1 MFLGGASKGIP
12 LRVPGFALFVLLFAS
27 HAGAQDVR
35 ELGDISDTLSQGAD
49 YQLGGAVHAVRSPT
63 KTIEPL
69 QLGTRLRLSVP
80 RLIRET
86 QETIRR
92 TAIGG
97 LRVYFGEAWNEGQDI
112 FQLGTALTNGS
123 TTAGVSVTY
132 EDDTRA
138 LASSELYLDYA
149 ITDRFSVG
157 VSGLMN
163 DDVTEGDDQV
173 PQFGVNAEINAANGA
188 FLKGGIADS
197 ANNKPIFGLAI
208 GLRF

>member
-1 MFLGGASKGIP
+1 MVLGGASKGLP
-12 LRVPGFALFVLLFAS
+12 LRLPGFALCIFLCAS
-27 HAGAQDVR
+27 SAGAQELR
-35 ELGDISDTLSQGAD
+35 QLGDLSDTLNEGAD
-49 YQLGGAVHAVRSPT
+49 YQLGGAVHAARSPT
-63 KTIEPL
+63 KRIEPVKF
-69 QLGTRLRLSVP
+69 GARLRVSVP

-97 LRVYFGEAWNEGQDI
+97 LRVYFGEAWNEGQDV
-112 FQLGTALTNGS
+112 FQLGTALTNGA
-123 TTAGVSVTY
+123 TTAGVNVTY
-132 EDDTRA
+132 EDNTRA

-157 VSGLMN
+157 VSGIIN
-163 DDVTEGDDQV
+163 DDVTEGEDRV
-173 PQFGVNAEINAANGA
+173 PQFGVNAEVNSANGA

-197 ANNKPIFGLAI
+197 PNNTPIFGLAI